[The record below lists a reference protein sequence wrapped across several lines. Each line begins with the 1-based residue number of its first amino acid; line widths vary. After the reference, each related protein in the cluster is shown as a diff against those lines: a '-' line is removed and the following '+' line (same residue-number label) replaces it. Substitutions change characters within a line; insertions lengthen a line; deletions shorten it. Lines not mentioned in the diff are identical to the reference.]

1 MAKRKK
7 TQDDRSGRTPSGLYV
22 GDDTWTGPIMLVGSL
37 GVLAFVVWR
46 RRVKAG
52 EQRAAELA
60 ANPTSPMI
68 AMGESLAEQYLPGV
82 VPALTA

>member
-1 MAKRKK
+1 MARRKAK
-7 TQDDRSGRTPSGLYV
+7 QSDRTPSGLYI
-22 GDDTWTGPIMLVGSL
+22 GDDTWTVPIMLAGSL
-37 GVLAFVVWR
+37 GLLAFVVWR

-68 AMGESLAEQYLPGV
+68 AMGESLAQQYLPGV
-82 VPALTA
+82 IPPLVA